1 VNSLARF
8 PLAFAIA
15 STAVSVAACGSSGA
29 PSSATGG
36 AAGARDDGSPGSGNR
51 GGRSGSGAK
60 GDFDSIW
67 RRSSAEVAALG
78 TSVPSAVRE
87 THLEL
92 PAKFEHPEYGT
103 EVETFE
109 QIKGDALIVY
119 AHFDDSEVYHR
130 LHFPLMGAGG
140 SFTWIGKNA
149 TGVYELHDG
158 ALRLTMTQQ
167 TNTAVIMTTTHYEPY
182 TGDFPPPDW
191 PTEAVDVERSDRAGA
206 P

>member
-1 VNSLARF
+1 V
-8 PLAFAIA
+8 
-15 STAVSVAACGSSGA
+15 ACGSSRA
-29 PSSATGG
+29 SSSATGG
-36 AAGARDDGSPGSGNR
+36 AAGSPDDGSPGSGNR
-51 GGRSGSGAK
+51 GGLSGSGAK

-67 RRSSAEVAALG
+67 RRSSAEVAAVS
-78 TSVPSAVRE
+78 TSAPVGVRE

-92 PAKFEHPEYGT
+92 PAKIEHPEYGT
-103 EVETFE
+103 DVEIFE
-109 QIKGDALIVY
+109 QIQGDALIVY
-119 AHFDDSEVYHR
+119 AHFDESEVYHR

-149 TGVYELHDG
+149 TGVYELNDG

-182 TGDFPPPDW
+182 TGDFPPPAW